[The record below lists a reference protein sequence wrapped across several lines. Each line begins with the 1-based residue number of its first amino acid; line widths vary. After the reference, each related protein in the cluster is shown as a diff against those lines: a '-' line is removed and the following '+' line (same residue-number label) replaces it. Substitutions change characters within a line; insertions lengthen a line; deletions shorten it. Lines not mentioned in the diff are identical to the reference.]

1 MQRRA
6 TAPSRSVHIAL
17 LGVALAFLTWL
28 CIVAVR
34 PAAAEWLPPWL
45 SGFGDDDR
53 GRCRGHRCA
62 VRVGLSFAQRAPEGQ
77 RSGGGRCR
85 SGRDQRGAGLQLVL
99 ELPRRRAS
107 GLLPA
112 AALDCLIGQGQRQRF
127 LAWQARLPQP
137 GPGCPVGCPAD
148 RARGD
153 LHRSCGR
160 RDRALPIS
168 GGPSAGQPRHLSYG
182 RHRHRQRNPIH
193 DQCDR
198 NDVEPQ
204 EHTRR
209 CHQWS
214 G

>member
-1 MQRRA
+1 MPSSLLRPGGKEGRMQRRA
-6 TAPSRSVHIAL
+6 TAPSRSVQIAL
-17 LGVALAFLTWL
+17 LGVATAFLTWL

-45 SGFGDDDR
+45 SGFGEP
-53 GRCRGHRCA
+53 G
-62 VRVGLSFAQRAPEGQ
+62 S

-85 SGRDQRGAGLQLVL
+85 SGRDQRRAGLQLIL

-107 GLLPA
+107 GLLPT
-112 AALDCLIGQGQRQRF
+112 AALDCLIGQGRRQRF
-127 LAWQARLPQP
+127 LAWQTRLPQP

-153 LHRSCGR
+153 LHRPCGR
-160 RDRALPIS
+160 RDRAVPIS
-168 GGPSAGQPRHLSYG
+168 SGPSAGQPRHLGYG

-198 NDVEPQ
+198 NDVEPH

-209 CHQWS
+209 CHRRP
-214 G
+214 